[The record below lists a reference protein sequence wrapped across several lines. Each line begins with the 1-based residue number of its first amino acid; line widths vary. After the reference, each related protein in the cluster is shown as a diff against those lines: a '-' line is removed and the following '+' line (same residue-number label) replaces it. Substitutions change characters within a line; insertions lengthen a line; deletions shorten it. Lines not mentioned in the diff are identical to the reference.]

1 MKSNSKKSLI
11 ERVKSTIIT
20 ILVIIIIL
28 LNKCS
33 GEQVE
38 TINIEPKKIV
48 ETIIQTDTV
57 TVTKETIVPKWRTKV
72 VKDTI
77 KIEKLIEVDSLS
89 IIQNYLE
96 KYVYIDTIKIDTI
109 GFLTLEDTIYKN
121 EIIYRKPKIDIEIPI
136 KTVNLIEKVNE
147 REFYAGL
154 GVRTTMNKYTWMG
167 LEGSMRT
174 KKGNLF
180 LVGIGT
186 DNNNNF
192 SLGGSV
198 HWKIMSE

>member
-11 ERVKSTIIT
+11 ERVKSIIIT

-28 LNKCS
+28 LSKCS

-57 TVTKETIVPKWRTKV
+57 TVTKETIVPKWRTKI

-180 LVGIGT
+180 LIGIGT

-198 HWKIMSE
+198 HWKIMNE

>member
-28 LNKCS
+28 LSKCS

-38 TINIEPKKIV
+38 TINIEPEKIV

-57 TVTKETIVPKWRTKV
+57 TVEKEIIVPKWRTKV

-77 KIEKLIEVDSLS
+77 NIEKLIEVDSLS

-154 GVRTTMNKYTWMG
+154 GVRTTMNRYTWMG

-180 LVGIGT
+180 LIGIGT

-198 HWKIMSE
+198 HWKIMNE

>member
-28 LNKCS
+28 LSKCS